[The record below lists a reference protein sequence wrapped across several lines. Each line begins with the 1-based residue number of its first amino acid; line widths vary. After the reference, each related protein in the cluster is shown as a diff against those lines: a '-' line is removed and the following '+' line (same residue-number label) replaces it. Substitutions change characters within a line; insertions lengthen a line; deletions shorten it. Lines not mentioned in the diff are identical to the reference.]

1 MIWVTT
7 FASLVTSEVETAEA
21 LTWKGF
27 IELLTEPVEM
37 FRMQNK
43 RYLPT
48 WSPARLEPARRA
60 NSNVQDISC
69 LVLDYDDGTDP
80 ESAFDIWKDWTFVA
94 HTSWSHGPGKH
105 RFRIALPFSRPVRPP
120 EFKSIWK
127 WAEQQ
132 TGRAI
137 DKSCKDPGRAWIRP
151 SYDLQNTQQVSDYRS
166 LVHQAALLDADAVLR
181 AVGYVEPATTERKAR
196 TFSAADDPAVVPT
209 TGTTGRWRL
218 TPELR
223 ESLGDYLGG
232 IVGADTVS
240 RVECPRCGRQS
251 VWWWLQPEQQQ
262 NANCNHR
269 RSCGWRGDVLTLAP
283 GPLEG
288 EWASSL
294 R

>member
-7 FASLVTSEVETAEA
+7 FASLVTSEVETAGV
-21 LTWKGF
+21 LTWKSF

-80 ESAFDIWKDWTFVA
+80 ESAFGIWKDWTFVA

-137 DKSCKDPGRAWIRP
+137 DKSCKDAARAWIRP
-151 SYDLQNTQQVSDYRS
+151 SYDLQDTQQVSDYRS
-166 LVHQAALLDADAVLR
+166 LVNEAKLLDADEVLR
-181 AVGYVEPATTERKAR
+181 AVGYVEPSATER
-196 TFSAADDPAVVPT
+196 TPHFHAADDPTQVST
-209 TGTTGRWRL
+209 TGTEGRWRL
-218 TPELR
+218 APELR
-223 ESLGDYLGG
+223 ERLGDYLGG

-240 RVECPRCGRQS
+240 KVECPRCGRQS

-262 NANCNHR
+262 SAYCNHR
-269 RSCGWRGDVLTLAP
+269 KSCGWRGDVLTLAP

-294 R
+294 P